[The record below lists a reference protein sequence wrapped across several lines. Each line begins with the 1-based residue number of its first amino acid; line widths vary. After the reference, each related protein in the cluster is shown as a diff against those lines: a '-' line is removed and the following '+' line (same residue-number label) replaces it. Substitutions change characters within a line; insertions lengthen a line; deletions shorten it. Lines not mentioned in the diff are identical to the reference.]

1 MFRHVFI
8 GTFKDGVDGA
18 TKSAEVAALK
28 AIKEKI
34 PGIVD
39 LQVGLSTGWVGSDN
53 QVVMTVDFVSKAD
66 FDNFFAH
73 PYHMQD
79 LLKLGTENFA
89 GYVSAQFEL

>member
-8 GTFKDGVDGA
+8 GTFKDGVDDA
-18 TKSAEVAALK
+18 TKAAELAALK
-28 AIKEKI
+28 A
-34 PGIVD
+34 
-39 LQVGLSTGWVGSDN
+39 
-53 QVVMTVDFVSKAD
+53 D
-66 FDNFFAH
+66 FDGFIAH